1 MKRVLILLEELVE
14 DVEFIYPY
22 LRFKE
27 AGYEV
32 ISSAP
37 SMREYRGK
45 KGMSFKPDTTLKDVV
60 HENFDCV
67 FIPGGYAPDRL
78 RRYTEVLSLVKRHHD
93 EGKLVCAVCH
103 GPWVLIS
110 AKLVRGRRVT
120 GFIAIKDDLINAGA
134 EYTGE
139 PVEADKN
146 LITATDPNSM
156 LEMLKVIIRKL
167 NKMERSEEAKE

>member
-1 MKRVLILLEELVE
+1 MRRVLIFLEELVE

-27 AGYEV
+27 EGFEV
-32 ISSAP
+32 ISASP
-37 SMREYRGK
+37 LPKEYKGK
-45 KGMSFKPDTTLKDVV
+45 KGMTFKADRLIKDVL

-78 RRYTEVLSLVKRHHD
+78 RRYPEVLSIVKRHYD
-93 EGKLVCAVCH
+93 DGKLVCAVCH

-110 AKLVRGRRVT
+110 AKIVKGKRVT
-120 GFIAIKDDLINAGA
+120 GFMAIKDDLENAGA
-134 EYTGE
+134 EYTGN
-139 PVEADKN
+139 PVEVDKN

-156 LEMLKVIIRKL
+156 LEMMKIIIQKL
-167 NKMERSEEAKE
+167 AKEEVKAS

>member
-1 MKRVLILLEELVE
+1 MKRVVILLEDLVE

-27 AGYEV
+27 EGYEV
-32 ISSAP
+32 VSAAP
-37 SMREYRGK
+37 SQRDYKGK
-45 KGMSFKPDTTLKDVV
+45 KGMTFIPDTTIKEVA
-60 HENFDCV
+60 HQTFDCL

-78 RRYTEVLSLVKRHHD
+78 RRYTEVLGMVNRHCE
-93 EGKLVCAVCH
+93 EGKIVCAVCH

-110 AKLVRGRRVT
+110 AKVVEGRRVT
-120 GFIAIKDDLINAGA
+120 GFSAIKDDLINAGA

-156 LEMLKVIIRKL
+156 LEMLKVVIKRLK
-167 NKMERSEEAKE
+167 KDEE